1 MATLFDEGAKA
12 LLANPNDA
20 NSISGHVRAELE
32 HIEHGAHGQ
41 ALTFR
46 SPDELL
52 AMEFDD
58 GDRILGDRLLSRGG
72 SLVIAGPGSIGKS
85 RLLLQLGVACR
96 AGLPF
101 VGFETRAQDLT
112 WLILQAENSNRR
124 LQSDFAA
131 LREWVGPQHWPQINS
146 GIVIH
151 CLETDAD
158 GFLSLDNERTQ
169 ARIRDAIAKHKP
181 DLIGWDSLFNFGVG
195 DLNSDE
201 AMAGTLLSISR
212 LSRAGD
218 PQRSIILL
226 HHALTGRAGAARA
239 VGYDRSSYG
248 RNSKVLHQWCRA
260 QLNLAPGAPDSND
273 VIVCSCGKLNDGQ
286 LFTPFGIRLNSERM
300 IYDVDPGFDLAV
312 WETDVTGKKSVPLM
326 DVDRVAELCTGALTK
341 AQLAKLVSEDCG
353 CGRTAGFNWVNRA
366 AKAGRLHWTK
376 ATETYVRKP

>member
-1 MATLFDEGAKA
+1 MSKAPQFESAIVGALIECNGSDLPANLAHLQENAPESFDDLRCGQVAAAIRTLGNQGRAVHAAAIVELVKFEGASVFVSELVANALPLELAELEAAEVFERYRTRRMATLFDEGAKA

-131 LREWVGPQHWPQINS
+131 LREWVWQ
-146 GIVIH
+146 
-151 CLETDAD
+151 L
-158 GFLSLDNERTQ
+158 
-169 ARIRDAIAKHKP
+169 ARWGLVSTRVRSQQRH
-181 DLIGWDSLFNFGVG
+181 GW
-195 DLNSDE
+195 
-201 AMAGTLLSISR
+201 
-212 LSRAGD
+212 
-218 PQRSIILL
+218 
-226 HHALTGRAGAARA
+226 
-239 VGYDRSSYG
+239 
-248 RNSKVLHQWCRA
+248 
-260 QLNLAPGAPDSND
+260 LAP
-273 VIVCSCGKLNDGQ
+273 KR
-286 LFTPFGIRLNSERM
+286 RL
-300 IYDVDPGFDLAV
+300 
-312 WETDVTGKKSVPLM
+312 
-326 DVDRVAELCTGALTK
+326 
-341 AQLAKLVSEDCG
+341 
-353 CGRTAGFNWVNRA
+353 
-366 AKAGRLHWTK
+366 AGRCL
-376 ATETYVRKP
+376 